1 MEQRSNAGTKYE
13 LEPERKQSEK
23 NGDREHYSYLAG
35 VLSLLIVLSAR
46 LGVVGTF
53 CIGLSPTTPI
63 PVSPARATSLAALR
77 AASPTIAGGRVR
89 STNDS
94 ARNKSRGSS
103 PEVGGGG
110 GGGIRLAD
118 DDDGISSSS
127 SYPEMANP
135 PGGNRRGTYLARKPP
150 KLEGSDRFDEA
161 GVEPA
166 PDVDDDDAEGA
177 PSCMLTR
184 DARLWSRISNHRLSN
199 SSAVLTIARAACA
212 HDRR

>member
-1 MEQRSNAGTKYE
+1 MAWSNEAVPIGPRRKQK
-13 LEPERKQSEK
+13 ERKERKRQRY
-23 NGDREHYSYLAG
+23 NYLAG
-35 VLSLLIVLSAR
+35 VLSLLTVLSAR

-89 STNDS
+89 SITDS
-94 ARNKSRGSS
+94 ARNRSRGSI

-110 GGGIRLAD
+110 GGGKRVAD
-118 DDDGISSSS
+118 DEDGVSSSS

-135 PGGNRRGTYLARKPP
+135 AGGNRRGTYLARKPP
-150 KLEGSDRFDEA
+150 RSDGFDDED
-161 GVEPA
+161 
-166 PDVDDDDAEGA
+166 DVEGA
-177 PSCMLTR
+177 PGCMLMR
-184 DARLWSRISNHRLSN
+184 DDKLCSRISNHRLSS

-212 HDRR
+212 HERR